1 MLELEQNSEGF
12 HAAGSHS
19 QAGACR
25 QWGFLWLRITAWGR
39 RSRNTACS
47 YPENGNISVHSAWGN
62 LRLLKV
68 QSSGPA
74 VLCRRR
80 GL

>member
-25 QWGFLWLRITAWGR
+25 QWGFLCG
-39 RSRNTACS
+39 S
-47 YPENGNISVHSAWGN
+47 G
-62 LRLLKV
+62 LLPGGEDLGTQLVPIPKW
-68 QSSGPA
+68 
-74 VLCRRR
+74 
-80 GL
+80 